1 MLFLCP
7 ETLCCEFAAYVL
19 CSGSLVSSGWK
30 SDLHQSLFTML
41 SVLVHLTWM
50 IVIPPG
56 QCSENVSAPL
66 RSLRL
71 SSWRWMSL
79 TLCLCFFFVAKGMA
93 RTRKGDAGFM
103 KGRLGNA
110 EGSWKTTQGDMWPIW
125 LRGGPDWSGQG
136 ETENCNVSW
145 PAAKDGLTSL
155 IFRTHYCRKHER
167 MRWARPWLQR
177 VKGKW
182 RLRER
187 GRREAEIERS
197 V

>member
-1 MLFLCP
+1 
-7 ETLCCEFAAYVL
+7 
-19 CSGSLVSSGWK
+19 
-30 SDLHQSLFTML
+30 ML

-50 IVIPPG
+50 IVIPPE

-79 TLCLCFFFVAKGMA
+79 TLCLWFFFVAKGMA
-93 RTRKGDAGFM
+93 RTRKGNAGFM

-136 ETENCNVSW
+136 ETENCSELACCQGRAHLVYIQDTLLQKARENEMS
-145 PAAKDGLTSL
+145 PSLAAEGEREMETE
-155 IFRTHYCRKHER
+155 RKRKE
-167 MRWARPWLQR
+167 
-177 VKGKW
+177 G
-182 RLRER
+182 
-187 GRREAEIERS
+187 GRNRKKC
-197 V
+197 VVH